1 MDLLPLLRWLMFTSS
16 SISSRVDDEV
26 GQLCLDQH
34 THCSTVFTLAWH
46 GAAQHDTIQHG
57 PRLHTT
63 IIRGV
68 GWAFEQNGG
77 GKNPLAAVSIL
88 SAGSIRRSSVLYSS
102 SRKARAV

>member
-1 MDLLPLLRWLMFTSS
+1 MFT
-16 SISSRVDDEV
+16 
-26 GQLCLDQH
+26 L
-34 THCSTVFTLAWH
+34 TWH

-57 PRLHTT
+57 PRLHTI

-68 GWAFEQNGG
+68 GWAFKQNGG

-88 SAGSIRRSSVLYSS
+88 SAGRIRRSSVLDSS

>member
-1 MDLLPLLRWLMFTSS
+1 MPRTRPEETRDEGKKKKNGVCSN
-16 SISSRVDDEV
+16 SREY
-26 GQLCLDQH
+26 
-34 THCSTVFTLAWH
+34 TTNVFVVLYYRVYTDMAR
-46 GAAQHDTIQHG
+46 
-57 PRLHTT
+57 RLHTI

-88 SAGSIRRSSVLYSS
+88 SAGRIRRSSVLDSS